1 MKARLKPRHVM
12 SNKQRRAADEYV
24 RENQADIIRRIFK
37 ILAIVLNEQY
47 GFGKMRTGRILA
59 AVNEAAADQQHDE
72 VFWSHVDA
80 RVKQLGFDFEDEDW
94 KEGFS

>member
-1 MKARLKPRHVM
+1 MKARLNPRNLM
-12 SNKQRRAADEYV
+12 TNKVKRAADEYV
-24 RENQADIIRRIFK
+24 RENLADIIRRIFK

-47 GFGKMRTGRILA
+47 GFGKVRIGRVLA
-59 AVNEAAADQQHDE
+59 AVNEAAADQQRDE

-80 RVKQLGFDFEDEDW
+80 RVKQLGFDFEDENW